1 MPTYRLHTTRK
12 KRREVFVVEFP
23 QGHRSIFAC
32 ILLLAGLHSAPASA
46 GVEQFDVLVVGGTP
60 GGIASAVAAAR
71 LGHTVGLVEYHHHL
85 GGMAAS
91 GLGKSDIHT
100 RSAIAGLF
108 TEFTK
113 RVYDDYVTRFGESSE
128 AVERCRNGY
137 YYEPSVAER
146 ILGNI
151 VADEKLIRLYLGYRL
166 NVVLRNG
173 RRVVGIRMISRSTD
187 EEIEFRG
194 RVFIDATYEGDL
206 AAFAGARYRL
216 GREGRLEYNEP
227 HAGVIYMDHR
237 TWTLL
242 PGSTGEGDGKLP
254 AYTYRLCLST
264 DPTNSV
270 SVEQP
275 PDYDR
280 NRYLNYFE
288 DLKLGRIRSVVQA
301 LSIAPLP
308 NGKTDV
314 NMKPWPLGFPFA
326 GENFHYAEADWEERE
341 RIMARIR
348 DITLGLVYF
357 LQNDPQVPEVDREL
371 ARTYGLAKDEFVDN
385 GHFPW
390 QLYVREARR
399 VVGLYTIRQ
408 QDLMLARNS
417 KRAPVHHDAV
427 ASAAFPIDS
436 FPTRKHEAGQ
446 DRALEGYLFMM
457 RNITRPYQI
466 PYRAIVPENVD
477 GLLVPVPLSA
487 THVAFSAIRMEPT
500 WMAIG
505 QAAGAAAHLSITRGQ
520 PLRQLPI
527 EALQRLLLE
536 NGQVITHF
544 DDRAQC
550 GEFSAAVQYFGTKGF
565 FADYQARP
573 MSEIERAQAA
583 GWIHLALKVAGTDI
597 RLGNGI
603 ARGWH
608 DFQPGSDNFAA
619 AIGLALAGV
628 FEPADAG
635 TKFKPQKQLT
645 VGEFATWLVGAGRLL
660 GLWSNNAHESDSAT
674 AILET
679 NGLENGKWCLQ
690 GGKSLSP
697 NRSIRRVEVCQAL
710 FLLLKKAGY

>member
-1 MPTYRLHTTRK
+1 M
-12 KRREVFVVEFP
+12 KRREIFVREFQ
-23 QGHRSIFAC
+23 QGRGSVFAC
-32 ILLLAGLHSAPASA
+32 ILLFVGLHSVPASA
-46 GVEQFDVLVVGGTP
+46 GVEQFDVIVVGGTP

-128 AVERCRNGY
+128 AVQQCRNGY

-146 ILGNI
+146 IFGKI
-151 VADEKLIRLYLGYRL
+151 VAEEKLIRLYLGHRL

-173 RRVVGIRMISRSTD
+173 RRVVGIRAIHRPTG
-187 EEIEFRG
+187 EEIELRS

-216 GREGRLEYNEP
+216 GREGRLDFNEP

-242 PGSTGEGDGKLP
+242 SGSTGEGDRKLP

-264 DPTNSV
+264 DPANSV
-270 SVEQP
+270 SVAQP

-280 NRYLNYFE
+280 KRYLNYFE
-288 DLKLGRIRSVVQA
+288 DLKLRRIRSVVQA

-326 GENFHYAEADWEERE
+326 GENFDYAEADWEERE
-341 RIMARIR
+341 RIMDRIR
-348 DITLGLVYF
+348 NITLGLLYF
-357 LQNDPQVPEVDREL
+357 LQNDSQVPEADRLL
-371 ARTYGLAKDEFVDN
+371 ARTYGLAKDEFIDN

-427 ASAAFPIDS
+427 AAAAFPIDS

-505 QAAGAAAHLSITRGQ
+505 QAAGTAAHLSITRGQ
-520 PLRQLPI
+520 PLRHLPI

-544 DDRAQC
+544 DDRTQC
-550 GEFSAAVQYFGTKGF
+550 GEFSAAVQFFGTKGF
-565 FADYQARP
+565 FDDYQARP
-573 MSEIERAQAA
+573 MSGIERSKAA
-583 GWIHLALKVAGTDI
+583 GWMHLALKVAGTDI
-597 RLGNGI
+597 RMGIGI

-619 AIGLALAGV
+619 ALGLALAGV
-628 FEPADAG
+628 IEPANAG
-635 TKFKPQKQLT
+635 TNFKPQEQLT
-645 VGEFATWLVGAGRLL
+645 VGEFTLWLAGAGRLL
-660 GLWSNNAHESDSAT
+660 GLWSENAHESNSAAAT
-674 AILET
+674 LET
-679 NGLENGKWCLQ
+679 NGLGTRKWCLPEDEP
-690 GGKSLSP
+690 LNP
-697 NRSIRRVEVCQAL
+697 HRAIRRVEVCQAL
-710 FLLLKKAGY
+710 FLLLKKASS